1 MSAPEIRTASSKDE
15 LADLVTREA
24 IAVLAQAQQQRGRA
38 SIALTGGTMGTKSVA
53 ALAAASRTTEQDL
66 NWSRID
72 FWWSDERFLPR
83 GDSERN
89 VQQAMDAVTAAAPEL
104 QLPPENVHVIGSA
117 DEFSTPE
124 DSAQDYL
131 DELRAAAADQGTGGL
146 PPLDIALL
154 GVGPDGHVAS
164 VFPGHPELEI
174 EEATVV
180 AVHDS
185 PKPPP
190 LRVSMTLPLIRTA
203 AHVWFVVAGENKT
216 EAVGRLLAG
225 GPLEQTPACGARGT
239 VSTRLYGTPDALPE
253 GRG

>member
-203 AHVWFVVAGENKT
+203 AHVWFVVAGEDKT

-239 VSTRLYGTPDALPE
+239 VNTRLYGTPDALPE

>member
-1 MSAPEIRTASSKDE
+1 MSAPEIRVAASKDE
-15 LADLVTREA
+15 LAELVTREA
-24 IAVLAQAQQQRGRA
+24 IGVLAQAQAQRGRA
-38 SIALTGGTMGTKSVA
+38 SIALTGGTMGTKTIA
-53 ALAAASRTTEQDL
+53 ALAAASRTTQEQLD
-66 NWSRID
+66 WSRID

-89 VQQAMDAVTAAAPEL
+89 VQQAMDAVTSAAPEL
-104 QLPPENVHVIGSA
+104 QLPPENVHVVGSS
-117 DEFSTPE
+117 DEFATPE
-124 DSAQDYL
+124 ASALDYL
-131 DELRAAAADQGTGGL
+131 EELRAAAADQGTAEL
-146 PPLDIALL
+146 PPIDVALL

-180 AVHDS
+180 AIHDS

-203 AHVWFVVAGENKT
+203 EHVWFVVAGADKA

-225 GPLEQTPACGARGT
+225 GPLEQTPACGATGT
-239 VSTRLYGTPDALPE
+239 VSTRLYGTADALPDS
-253 GRG
+253 